1 MGDPIKVMIN
11 SVSYHIRS
19 TTGIHMLK
27 EKGYELTTN
36 PYGRFYTDEEL
47 LAAVGDKDAVIA
59 DVENWNAAAFEAAKK
74 LRCLIRFGTGMNSV
88 DVEAAKRHGVLVAN
102 TPGYNANAVSEQTVA
117 LFLNMAR
124 LVPQYD
130 AEMKNGC
137 WSRHIIHE
145 IAGRRLGILGFGA
158 IGQHSAAKMSGFGL
172 DIVSYDKYPNRQR
185 AEELGVHML
194 DFDEVIRTS
203 DFLFIHLP
211 LLPETEGIINQD
223 TISRMKD
230 GVMIVNTAR
239 GPIVNEE
246 DAAAALMSGKI
257 AAMTSDVFVREPIC
271 DNPMARCPNF
281 ICWPHIAGETL
292 ENMVAT
298 GTAAA
303 QAVIDFFEGREPR
316 HRIV

>member
-11 SVSYHIRS
+11 SVSFHIRS
-19 TTGIHMLK
+19 TTGMHMLQ
-27 EKGYELTTN
+27 ERGYELTTN
-36 PYGRFYTDEEL
+36 PYGRFYTDKEL

-59 DVENWNAAAFEAAKK
+59 DVENWNEAAFEAAKNLK
-74 LRCLIRFGTGMNSV
+74 CLIRFGTGLNSV
-88 DVEAAKRHGVLVAN
+88 DMEAAKRHGVIVAN

-124 LVPQYD
+124 MVPRYD
-130 AEMKNGC
+130 AELKDGR
-137 WSRHIIHE
+137 WTRHMVHE

-172 DIVSYDKYPNRQR
+172 EIVSYDKYPNRER
-185 AEELGVHML
+185 AEELGVRML
-194 DFDEVIRTS
+194 DFGEVIGTS
-203 DFLFIHLP
+203 DYLFIHLP
-211 LLPETEGIINQD
+211 LLPETEGIIHRDNNAK
-223 TISRMKD
+223 MKD

-257 AAMTSDVFVREPIC
+257 AAMASDVFVKEPIS

-281 ICWPHIAGETL
+281 ICSPHIAGETF
-292 ENMVAT
+292 ENMEAT

-303 QAVIDFFEGREPR
+303 QAVIDFLEGREPR
-316 HRIV
+316 HRIF